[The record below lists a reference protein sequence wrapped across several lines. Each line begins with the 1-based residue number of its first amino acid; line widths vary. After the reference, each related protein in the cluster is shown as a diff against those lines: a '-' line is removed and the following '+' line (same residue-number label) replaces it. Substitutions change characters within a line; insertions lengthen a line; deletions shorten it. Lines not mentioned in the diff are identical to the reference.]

1 MYKLHIMSKQ
11 SIKLSVDAVVF
22 GYEEGNISVLLI
34 KRKYDPFKGQWAI
47 PGGFVENDESLED
60 AVERELFEETG
71 IKINYLEQLYTFGK
85 PNRDPRGRVVSIAY
99 FGLVRPNAFKL
110 YASTDAEQAQWFNI
124 NELPKLS
131 FDHKEIL
138 KTAIERLQGKITYEP
153 IGFELLDKKFPFS
166 DLEKLYTTLLGREI
180 DRRNFRKKIVGLNVL
195 DELDEK
201 VSKGSGRPANLFQF
215 NQKRYFQLKKEGII
229 FEI

>member
-1 MYKLHIMSKQ
+1 MNNQ

-22 GYEEGNISVLLI
+22 GYEEGKISVLLI
-34 KRKYDPFKGQWAI
+34 KRKYEPFKDKWAI
-47 PGGFVENDESLED
+47 PGGFVLNDESLEE
-60 AVERELFEETG
+60 AVQRELQEETG
-71 IKINYLEQLYTFGK
+71 VKINYLEQLYTFGN
-85 PNRDPRGRVVSIAY
+85 PYRDPRGRVVSIAY
-99 FGLVRPNAFKL
+99 FGLIRPNTFKIF
-110 YASTDAEQAQWFNI
+110 ASTDAAEVQWFNI
-124 NELPKLS
+124 DELQELS
-131 FDHKEIL
+131 FDHQEIL
-138 KTAIERLQGKITYEP
+138 EIAIKRLQGKITYEP

-180 DRRNFRKKIVGLNVL
+180 DRRNFRKKIIGLNVL

>member
-1 MYKLHIMSKQ
+1 MSKQ

-34 KRKYDPFKGQWAI
+34 KRKYDPFQGQWAI

-60 AVERELFEETG
+60 AVDRELFEETG

-85 PNRDPRGRVVSIAY
+85 PDRDPRGRVVSIAY

-124 NELPKLS
+124 NDLPKLS

-138 KTAIERLQGKITYEP
+138 KTAVERLQGKITYEP

>member
-1 MYKLHIMSKQ
+1 MDKQ
-11 SIKLSVDAVVF
+11 FIKVSVDAVVF
-22 GYEEGNISVLLI
+22 GYEEGKISVLLI
-34 KRKYDPFKGQWAI
+34 KRKYEPFKGKWAI
-47 PGGFVENDESLED
+47 PGGFVLNDESLEE
-60 AVERELFEETG
+60 AVQRELHEETG
-71 IKINYLEQLYTFGK
+71 VKINYLEQLYTFGN
-85 PNRDPRGRVVSIAY
+85 PTRDPRGRVVSVAY
-99 FGLVRPNAFKL
+99 FGLVRPNTFKIF
-110 YASTDAEQAQWFNI
+110 ASTDASEVQWFNI
-124 NELPKLS
+124 DELPEFS

-138 KTAIERLQGKITYEP
+138 NMAIKRLQAKVTYEP

-180 DRRNFRKKIVGLNVL
+180 DRRNFRKKIISLNVL
-195 DELDEK
+195 DELNEK

>member
-1 MYKLHIMSKQ
+1 MNNQ
-11 SIKLSVDAVVF
+11 SIKLTVDAVVF

-34 KRKYDPFKGQWAI
+34 KRKYEPFIGHWAI
-47 PGGFVENDESLED
+47 PGGFIEDEESLEH
-60 AVERELFEETG
+60 AVERELHEETG

-85 PNRDPRGRVVSIAY
+85 PDRDPRGRVVSIAY
-99 FGLVRPNAFKL
+99 FGLVRPNAFNIL
-110 YASTDAEQAQWFNI
+110 ASTDAEQAQWFNI

-138 KTAIERLQGKITYEP
+138 KTAITRLQGKITYEP

-166 DLEKLYTTLLGREI
+166 DLEKLYTTLLGRAI
-180 DRRNFRKKIVGLNVL
+180 DRRNFRKKIIGLNVL

-201 VSKGSGRPANLFQF
+201 FSKGSGRPANLFQF

>member
-1 MYKLHIMSKQ
+1 MNNQ
-11 SIKLSVDAVVF
+11 SIKLTVDAVVF

-34 KRKYDPFKGQWAI
+34 KRKYEPFIGHWAI
-47 PGGFVENDESLED
+47 PGGFIEDEESLEH
-60 AVERELFEETG
+60 AVERELHEETG
-71 IKINYLEQLYTFGK
+71 VKINYLEQLYTFGK
-85 PNRDPRGRVVSIAY
+85 PDRDPRGRVVSIAY
-99 FGLVRPNAFKL
+99 FGLVRPNAFNIL
-110 YASTDAEQAQWFNI
+110 ASTDAEQVQWFNI

-138 KTAIERLQGKITYEP
+138 KTAITRLQGKITYEP

-166 DLEKLYTTLLGREI
+166 DLEKLYTTLLGRAI
-180 DRRNFRKKIVGLNVL
+180 DRRNFRKKIIGLNVL

>member
-1 MYKLHIMSKQ
+1 MSNQ

-22 GYEEGNISVLLI
+22 GYEKGEISVLLI
-34 KRKYDPFKGQWAI
+34 KRKYEPFKGKWAI
-47 PGGFVENDESLED
+47 PGGFVLNSESLEE
-60 AVERELFEETG
+60 AVERELQEETG
-71 IKINYLEQLYTFGK
+71 VKINYLEQLYTFGK
-85 PNRDPRGRVVSIAY
+85 PSRDPRGRVVSVAY
-99 FGLVRPNAFKL
+99 FGLVRPNTFKIF
-110 YASTDAEQAQWFNI
+110 ASTDAEEVAWFNI
-124 NELPKLS
+124 NELPELA

-138 KTAIERLQGKITYEP
+138 RIAIERLQGKITYEP

-180 DRRNFRKKIVGLNVL
+180 DRRNFRKKIIGLNVL

-201 VSKGSGRPANLFQF
+201 FSKGSGRPANLFQF
-215 NQKRYFQLKKEGII
+215 NQKRYFQLKEEGII

>member
-1 MYKLHIMSKQ
+1 MSKQ

-85 PNRDPRGRVVSIAY
+85 PNRDPRGRVVSIAF
-99 FGLVRPNAFKL
+99 FGLVRPNAFKI
-110 YASTDAEQAQWFNI
+110 YASTDAEQVQWFNI